1 MNLRPA
7 IENYLLTC
15 KAENKAPKTIRGYHD
30 TLYAFLEFTGDIELL
45 DLKPVHIQKY
55 MASLQDHQGRKG
67 PMSSHSMHKYY
78 SVLRTFCRWLFVQSE
93 IRSVPTQLLR
103 PPRLS
108 SDLPDALTPDEV
120 KLLLGE
126 LRGETL
132 RNRCIIK
139 FFLDTGVRLNELATL
154 KLTDLHL
161 QDGWAKVS
169 GKGSKERIVPLG
181 AELCRDLHTYLNCR
195 KAHPSVQTIFSS
207 EDGYALGREGLSQI
221 TRKTLSKV
229 RKSGKTGPH
238 TLRHTFATMYLR
250 NGGSLEILR
259 RILGHS
265 EIKVTQRYVHLAV
278 DDVLEE
284 AHRLSPLDRMR

>member
-45 DLKPVHIQKY
+45 DLKPVHIQRY

-67 PMSSHSMHKYY
+67 PMSSHSMHKHY
-78 SVLRTFCRWLFVQSE
+78 SVLRTFCKWLFVQSE

-181 AELCRDLHTYLNCR
+181 AELCRDLHTYLNRR

>member
-30 TLYAFLEFTGDIELL
+30 TLYAFLKFTGDIELL

-181 AELCRDLHTYLNCR
+181 AELCRDLHTYLNRR
-195 KAHPSVQTIFSS
+195 KAGNFERSI
-207 EDGYALGREGLSQI
+207 GLNYQDYVVI
-221 TRKTLSKV
+221 DERFFRPAEVEVLQGNANK
-229 RKSGKTGPH
+229 
-238 TLRHTFATMYLR
+238 A
-250 NGGSLEILR
+250 R
-259 RILGHS
+259 RILAWNYTHS
-265 EIKVTQRYVHLAV
+265 FEDLVIEMV
-278 DDVLEE
+278 DFDL
-284 AHRLSPLDRMR
+284 RLVSDKCRT

>member
-30 TLYAFLEFTGDIELL
+30 TLYAFLEFTGDIES
-45 DLKPVHIQKY
+45 PRPQ
-55 MASLQDHQGRKG
+55 ASAYSEIHGVSSGSPGRKG
-67 PMSSHSMHKYY
+67 PMSSHSMHKHY
-78 SVLRTFCRWLFVQSE
+78 SVLRTFCKWLFVQSE

-181 AELCRDLHTYLNCR
+181 AELCRDLHTYLNRR
-195 KAHPSVQTIFSS
+195 KAHPSVQTIFAS
-207 EDGYALGREGLSQI
+207 EDGYALGREGLSQTTQRI
-221 TRKTLSKV
+221 LSKV

-250 NGGSLEILR
+250 NGGSLEVLR